1 MTKLFKPTEDMRSHL
16 NKIIHQFQEA
26 TYRDNKRTE
35 NIKSKTI
42 DLLKEELY
50 MDDITIDTKSVMS
63 PNIVLTLQTSESFL
77 NLKFLNH
84 FTQFSIQ
91 VETPEEEQ
99 MAYTLLHQVNML
111 GAGILGVGAKAITL
125 IAGLLETDPL
135 ECPKL
140 EKKYEDAMY
149 KLHVIKKRQQAT
161 LKWFLIPA
169 LLEDDD
175 ILRFLESLNS
185 KQLKQVSDDMVVKPN
200 VDLVM
205 KAMII

>member
-77 NLKFLNH
+77 NLKFFNH

-91 VETPEEEQ
+91 AETPEEEQ
-99 MAYTLLHQVNML
+99 MASTLLHQTS
-111 GAGILGVGAKAITL
+111 ILGVGAKVITL